1 MANYPILKYYDINDN
16 NYYSMYARS
25 LFNVMPANEVLVRH
39 SFRKSNQL
47 LLHHEHCLHL
57 NKGMH
62 RSRRNM
68 SSHCVWLPKVL
79 TVHHKTV
86 TVESELVF
94 TCYPGYLRNMCS
106 LRSVSYS
113 LHGNYVFS
121 LLSTKSTTYGLHSF
135 SYMASKLCNSLL
147 DSFRTSDFPDF
158 KRKILQ

>member
-1 MANYPILKYYDINDN
+1 M
-16 NYYSMYARS
+16 
-25 LFNVMPANEVLVRH
+25 RH

-47 LLHHEHCLHL
+47 PLHHEHCLHL

-68 SSHCVWLPKVL
+68 SSHCVWLSKVL

-94 TCYPGYLRNMCS
+94 TCYPSYLRNMCS

-113 LHGNYVFS
+113 LHGNYALS
-121 LLSTKSTTYGLHSF
+121 ILSTKSTILMVFTPFHTWLQNYGTLFWILLEHLTFLISRARF
-135 SYMASKLCNSLL
+135 YSMSL
-147 DSFRTSDFPDF
+147 FYTVVKF
-158 KRKILQ
+158 